1 MTRRLRIWMT
11 GCLAVVLA
19 AVGGELVR
27 PAAERMATVRQS
39 RYDADETLRK
49 IERAAHGHGYTIFA
63 RVSAPEAETATR
75 SYALVLGVDEGVTP
89 VVVDEAGNKIA
100 QQDDAIPRGSTPVR
114 RALPLPKNLAP
125 GKYSLELVAY
135 HRADGSPLTM
145 PNGTPSLSLAEI
157 TVAP

>member
-1 MTRRLRIWMT
+1 MTRRLRIWMN

-27 PAAERMATVRQS
+27 PAAERMMTVRQS

-63 RVSAPEAETATR
+63 RVSAPEAEAAAR

-89 VVVDEAGNKIA
+89 VVVDEAGNSI
-100 QQDDAIPRGSTPVR
+100 DAPLALTIVSWNNGRTEVRLAEHANWPDREDGDASSPR
-114 RALPLPKNLAP
+114 LAP
-125 GKYSLELVAY
+125 
-135 HRADGSPLTM
+135 
-145 PNGTPSLSLAEI
+145 LAS
-157 TVAP
+157 VVDAALA